1 VKAILR
7 EWSYLSKSRCMGK
20 DDTVCAVSTPVGEG
34 GIGVI
39 RITGQD
45 AYSILRKIF
54 KPKTDRKT
62 FQSHR
67 LYLGH
72 IKNPGSD
79 TAIDEV
85 LAVYMKGPNTYTRED
100 VVEVYSH
107 GGYAAQKS
115 ILAVMLDQG
124 ARLADPGEFT
134 KRAFLSGRID
144 LLQAESVLDIIQS
157 ETETELQ
164 NALRHL
170 EGTLSQEL
178 SKVKELIKEA
188 LIEIEAL
195 IDFPD
200 DDVEVD
206 QKNLRSRLEVISR
219 DIKVFADSYYE
230 GRAVKQGLEILIVGK
245 PNVGKSSLLNAL
257 LLKEKAIVTS
267 IPGTTRDMIED
278 TIHIKNIKTRIVD
291 TAGLRKSAD
300 IIEQEGVER
309 VKRKI
314 PEVDLILWVLDGSE
328 AYTREDDD
336 ILEAIQERPKVA
348 VINKGD
354 LPQKL
359 ERNRLESENLRCTE
373 ISALKQVGIE
383 ALKDIVY
390 EKLMGRGL
398 KRDAILITN
407 VRQRG
412 ALKKTVASLDRASLC
427 MNNGEPLE
435 FAAFELQTALS
446 GLGEITGET
455 CPDEILQGIFD
466 RFCIGK

>member
-1 VKAILR
+1 
-7 EWSYLSKSRCMGK
+7 MGK
-20 DDTVCAVSTPVGEG
+20 DDTICAASTPVGEG
-34 GIGVI
+34 GIGVL

-45 AYSILRKIF
+45 AHSILRRIF
-54 KPKTDRKT
+54 KPRTDRHA

-72 IKNPGSD
+72 IINPCSGSVV
-79 TAIDEV
+79 DEV
-85 LAVYMKGPNTYTRED
+85 FAVFMKKPNTYTKED
-100 VVEVYSH
+100 VAEVYSH

-115 ILAVMLDQG
+115 VLAVMLDQG

-134 KRAFLSGRID
+134 KRAFLNGRID
-144 LLQAESVLDIIQS
+144 LLQAESVLDVIQS
-157 ETETELQ
+157 ETEIELQ
-164 NALRHL
+164 NALSHL
-170 EGTLSQEL
+170 EGRLSREL
-178 SKVKELIKEA
+178 RGVKELIKNT

-195 IDFPD
+195 IDFPE

-206 QKNLRSRLEVISR
+206 QKGMFSRLDAASQAV
-219 DIKVFADSYYE
+219 KTLVDSYYK
-230 GRAVKQGLEILIVGK
+230 GRAVREGLEILIIGK

-257 LLKEKAIVTS
+257 LLKEKAIVTP

-278 TIHIKNIKTRIVD
+278 TIHIKDIKARIVD
-291 TAGLRKSAD
+291 TAGLRRSSD

-328 AYTREDDD
+328 AYTSEDED
-336 ILEAIQERPKVA
+336 ILEAIQERPKLA
-348 VINKGD
+348 VVNKGD
-354 LPQKL
+354 LQQKL
-359 ERNRLESENLRCTE
+359 ERNRLESGSLQWTE

-390 EKLMGRGL
+390 DKLMGRGL
-398 KRDAILITN
+398 KKDAILITN
-407 VRQRG
+407 MRQRG
-412 ALKKTVASLDRASLC
+412 ALEKTVAALERALMC
-427 MNNGEPLE
+427 MKNGEPSE
-435 FAAFELQTALS
+435 FAAFELQEALS
-446 GLGEITGET
+446 GIGEITGEA